1 MHIYIYIYIYTKIYI
16 NIFKHKV
23 YVYHLGVWLRVHLGG
38 RIAQVHTSDCQ
49 SSTDHVNVKA
59 PTWQPGQ
66 FVRGGM
72 PMGLA
77 MLYPREWDWEVCNGT
92 SASWHR
98 LVKGSSEKHPGG
110 SNYVTGQ
117 DPHFGFDCWQVCKNP
132 NKGAPVEPKLTLVC
146 YLVWWCFVFWWYDT
160 QTLTHIHDFPM
171 WSPPTPR
178 IKNYWV
184 IHCILKFDAFACR
197 KPSKQELEIVL
208 TSFNAEFKAP
218 FKQEIVYSTMGPLTR
233 TGLVPTP
240 TFHWTGPCHSAN
252 RRWCTLAW
260 SLEVVK
266 VGTRLPPCFITQ

>member
-1 MHIYIYIYIYTKIYI
+1 MHIYIYIYTKIYI

-146 YLVWWCFVFWWYDT
+146 YLVWWCFVFLVVWYPNTDT
-160 QTLTHIHDFPM
+160 HPWFSHVVSTYPKD
-171 WSPPTPR
+171 
-178 IKNYWV
+178 
-184 IHCILKFDAFACR
+184 
-197 KPSKQELEIVL
+197 QELLGHSLHLEVWCVRMPQAL
-208 TSFNAEFKAP
+208 EA
-218 FKQEIVYSTMGPLTR
+218 R
-233 TGLVPTP
+233 TGDCPYQFQRWVQGSIQTR
-240 TFHWTGPCHSAN
+240 N
-252 RRWCTLAW
+252 RL
-260 SLEVVK
+260 
-266 VGTRLPPCFITQ
+266 